1 MCENLNADGLNGSSA
16 LIDLPEYGGIWRVS
30 YAVWITSPD
39 TLGASNSY
47 HFVSNVESPA
57 GDVVPYSDLLGLF
70 SGALGS
76 MTGQVVVARAF
87 PGTATFQV
95 VSDTAPGDETYS
107 VRVASEFISWF

>member
-1 MCENLNADGLNGSSA
+1 MCESLNADSLNGNSA

-39 TLGASNSY
+39 TTSAYNSY
-47 HFVSNVESPA
+47 RFVSNVESPA
-57 GDVVPYSDLLGLF
+57 GDVVSYQDPLGLF
-70 SGALGS
+70 SGQLGS

-87 PGTATFQV
+87 PGSATFQI

-107 VRVASEFISWF
+107 VRVAAEFISWF